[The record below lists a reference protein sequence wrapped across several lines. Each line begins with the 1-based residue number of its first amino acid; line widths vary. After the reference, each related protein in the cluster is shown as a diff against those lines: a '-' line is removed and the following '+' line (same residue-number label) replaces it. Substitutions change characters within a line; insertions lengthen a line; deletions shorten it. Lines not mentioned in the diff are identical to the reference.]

1 VISDRAEHTIRAR
14 TLSLV
19 ALLVVGVGTW
29 ACPNSEQVRLPTEPT
44 QEKPSSVTEADLPAR
59 MPIVRVP
66 RGASPSPTPTRVSSP
81 TPVPTATAFPT
92 AVPTPTATTAV
103 PTSTATAAVPSPT
116 PSPTSTPTR
125 TSTPTPGN
133 VTISIA
139 LRGIPWQWDFYS
151 VPGQSD
157 GGPSATLHKGQ
168 RYSIQIFND
177 APSGTLGHAFS
188 GIAALGLSGGSI
200 DPGTS
205 FRQTFTP
212 NALGDFPFACTESA
226 CGVGHDNMLGVIHV
240 VP

>member
-1 VISDRAEHTIRAR
+1 VIGDRTKHRIRAR

-19 ALLVVGVGTW
+19 ALLAVGVGTW
-29 ACPNSEQVRLPTEPT
+29 ACPDSERVRLPTEPAK
-44 QEKPSSVTEADLPAR
+44 EKPSSVTEADLPAR
-59 MPIVRVP
+59 MPIFRVP
-66 RGASPSPTPTRVSSP
+66 RGGSPSPTPTRVRSS
-81 TPVPTATAFPT
+81 TPVATATALPT
-92 AVPTPTATTAV
+92 AGPTRTTT
-103 PTSTATAAVPSPT
+103 PDLPSPT
-116 PSPTSTPTR
+116 PTPTPTLTPTTTRTPTR
-125 TSTPTPGN
+125 SPTPGN

-168 RYSIQIFND
+168 RYSIHIFND
-177 APSGTLGHAFS
+177 APLGTLGHTFS
-188 GIAALGLSGGSI
+188 GIAALGLSSGSI

-205 FRQTFTP
+205 FNQTFTP
-212 NALGDFPFACTESA
+212 NTLGDFPFLCTESA

>member
-1 VISDRAEHTIRAR
+1 VIRDRTRHTIRGR
-14 TLSLV
+14 TLALV
-19 ALLVVGVGTW
+19 AILAVGVGTS
-29 ACPNSEQVRLPTEPT
+29 ACSDSERGRLPTEPAK
-44 QEKPSSVTEADLPAR
+44 EKPSSVTEADLPAR

-66 RGASPSPTPTRVSSP
+66 PRGTPTPTPTPLGSP
-81 TPVPTATAFPT
+81 TPVPTSTAF
-92 AVPTPTATTAV
+92 PTPTATTAD
-103 PTSTATAAVPSPT
+103 PTSTPSPT
-116 PSPTSTPTR
+116 PTRTPTR
-125 TSTPTPGN
+125 TPTPGN

-151 VPGQSD
+151 VPGQRD

-168 RYSIQIFND
+168 TYSIQIFND
-177 APSGTLGHAFS
+177 APSDTLGHAFS

-205 FRQTFTP
+205 FTQTFTP
-212 NALGDFPFACTESA
+212 NTLGDFPFLCTESG

>member
-1 VISDRAEHTIRAR
+1 VIGDRTKHTIRAR

-19 ALLVVGVGTW
+19 ALFAVGVGTW
-29 ACPNSEQVRLPTEPT
+29 ACPDSERVRLPTEPAR
-44 QEKPSSVTEADLPAR
+44 EKPSSLTEADLPAR
-59 MPIVRVP
+59 MPIFRVP
-66 RGASPSPTPTRVSSP
+66 RGGSPTPTPTRASSPTPVMTFPTAIPTRTTTPDLPSPTPTP
-81 TPVPTATAFPT
+81 TLTMTR
-92 AVPTPTATTAV
+92 
-103 PTSTATAAVPSPT
+103 
-116 PSPTSTPTR
+116 TPTR
-125 TSTPTPGN
+125 TPTPGP

-177 APSGTLGHAFS
+177 APIFTLGHTFS
-188 GIAALGLSGGSI
+188 GIAALGLSAVSI

-205 FRQTFTP
+205 FTQTFTP
-212 NALGDFPFACTESA
+212 NTLGDFPFLCTESL
-226 CGVGHDNMLGVIHV
+226 CGVGHDDMLGVIHV